1 MLRSKP
7 LALLLG
13 VLVLA
18 CTTRAPFG
26 DLAPREQREIG
37 EAAVVEVCEF
47 ALDVESEI
55 TPRHRE
61 ARATAMEYIAIASRN
76 ATEGELSRFFSA
88 ETLSAC
94 GPRASEWGGV
104 RGSIG
109 QLVAR
114 YGTEAEM
121 LVRLRQMSAPSM
133 FCRIATPPE
142 LFSRYR
148 AVCDKHYVP
157 EEGSTR
163 Q

>member
-1 MLRSKP
+1 MLRPES
-7 LALLLG
+7 LAPLLG

-18 CTTRAPFG
+18 CTTRAPLG
-26 DLAPREQREIG
+26 DLAPREQREIS
-37 EAAVVEVCEF
+37 EAAVVEVCGF

-61 ARATAMEYIAIASRN
+61 ARATAMEYIAIASNN

-104 RGSIG
+104 SGSIS

-114 YGTEAEM
+114 YGSEAEM
-121 LVRLRQMSAPSM
+121 LVQLRQMSAPSM
-133 FCRIATPPE
+133 FCRIAPARG

-148 AVCDKHYVP
+148 DVCDKHYAP
-157 EEGSTR
+157 EEG
-163 Q
+163 